1 MFCPRCGTQNE
12 PGDRFCSSCGATL
25 REISGS
31 SQPRATLG
39 QRVGRLFGTT
49 RKARMLS
56 LGTLIALVIAV
67 VAFIALKPSED
78 DSIPRDAY
86 TISADRLCVESKR
99 QIVTAERQALR
110 KPSGPDSG
118 FAALVPV
125 VSNWRSDF
133 EAKPVPTDR
142 VDQARALS
150 VALREIEIELSGLAV
165 AAEEGSRAR
174 TLSRAKQVD
183 EASRGVEKAVAAL
196 ALSECARE
204 TIGFAKPTK
213 G

>member
-25 REISGS
+25 REVSGPL
-31 SQPRATLG
+31 QPRATLP
-39 QRVGRLFGTT
+39 QRAGRLFGTT
-49 RKARMLS
+49 RKAKLLS
-56 LGTLIALVIAV
+56 VGTLVALAIAL
-67 VAFIALKPSED
+67 VAFIALKPSAD

-86 TISADRLCVESKR
+86 TISADRLCVESKQ
-99 QIVTAERQALR
+99 QIVAAERQALR
-110 KPSGPDSG
+110 DPGGPDTG
-118 FAALVPV
+118 FSALVPV
-125 VSNWRSDF
+125 VSNWRSKF
-133 EAKPVPTDR
+133 EAKRVPTDR
-142 VDQARALS
+142 VDQARGLS

-165 AAEEGSRAR
+165 TAEEGNRAR
-174 TLSRAKQVD
+174 TIAQAKQVD
-183 EASRGVEKAVAAL
+183 AASRKVEKAVAAL